1 MDIIL
6 IAGLA
11 TACVLTAVEGLLT
24 PLGKWRGLLAL
35 SLATAGCFNLGAPLS
50 QMITHVLA
58 AAFVGLTLSIAV
70 EQVFS
75 GISVRQARGL
85 PNRVDKL

>member
-1 MDIIL
+1 MGIVL

-11 TACVLTAVEGLLT
+11 TACILTAVEGLIT

-35 SLATAGCFNLGAPLS
+35 GLATAACFNLGAPLA
-50 QMITHVLA
+50 QMITYILA
-58 AAFVGLTLSIAV
+58 SSFVGLTLSIAV

-75 GISVRQARGL
+75 GVSVRQARGL
-85 PNRVDKL
+85 PNRVDRL

>member
-35 SLATAGCFNLGAPLS
+35 GLATAGCFNLGAPLS

-58 AAFVGLTLSIAV
+58 SAFVGLTLSIIV
-70 EQVFS
+70 EQLFTGV
-75 GISVRQARGL
+75 SVRQSRGL
-85 PNRVDKL
+85 PNKVDRL

>member
-1 MDIIL
+1 MGIIL

-11 TACVLTAVEGLLT
+11 TACILTAVEGLIM

-35 SLATAGCFNLGAPLS
+35 GLATAGCFNLGAPLA
-50 QMITHVLA
+50 QMITYVLA
-58 AAFVGLTLSIAV
+58 TAFVGLTLSIIV

-75 GISVRQARGL
+75 GVSVRQSRGL
-85 PNRVDKL
+85 PNRVDRL

>member
-11 TACVLTAVEGLLT
+11 TACALTAVEGLVT

-35 SLATAGCFNLGAPLS
+35 VTATAGCFNLGAPLS
-50 QMITHVLA
+50 QMMTHVLA
-58 AAFVGLTLSIAV
+58 TAFVGLTLSIAV

>member
-1 MDIIL
+1 MGIIL

-11 TACVLTAVEGLLT
+11 TACILTAVEGLIT

-35 SLATAGCFNLGAPLS
+35 GLATAGCFNLGAPLA
-50 QMITHVLA
+50 QMITYVLA
-58 AAFVGLTLSIAV
+58 ASFVGLTLSIAV

-75 GISVRQARGL
+75 GISVRQSRGL
-85 PNRVDKL
+85 PNRVDRL

>member
-35 SLATAGCFNLGAPLS
+35 GLATAGCFNLGAPLS
-50 QMITHVLA
+50 QIITHVLA